1 MKGGI
6 FMIKRISGISA
17 CLLFMMAITLS
28 GCKAKE
34 KEVSIYFLNRKP
46 EVIQEWLEIAQAYEE
61 ETGVKVRVLTAPN
74 GNHERV
80 LKAEIAKREMPTIFQ
95 ITGPEEY
102 ETVKNYCVDLK
113 DTNLYSWLLEKDMAV
128 SKDGGIYGIPDVVEG
143 YGIIY
148 NQKILDR
155 YFKLEEKGTDYESM
169 SEIDS
174 YEDLKTLTEDM
185 TRLKEKLGI
194 EGVFASTSFE
204 PGEDWRWHTHIMNM
218 PFYYEFME
226 KENLNPDTIQFIFQ
240 NGLKNLFDLYINNSI
255 ASIEDL
261 EKTTVQQSMQEFARG
276 SVAMVQNGNWAWN
289 QIVETSDR
297 VVLEE
302 DVKYLPLFIGAEG
315 EENQG
320 ICIGTE
326 NYVCIN
332 SLASKEQQEASIA
345 FLEWLYSSEVG
356 KKYVSEDLGFIAP
369 FETFEENEIP
379 NNPLAREIFQYM
391 NREDKENI
399 PWIFSVFPSQKF
411 KDTLSKNLL
420 EYVKGDLSWK
430 NVVDTTITDWAN
442 EKKKEN

>member
-1 MKGGI
+1 
-6 FMIKRISGISA
+6 
-17 CLLFMMAITLS
+17 
-28 GCKAKE
+28 
-34 KEVSIYFLNRKP
+34 
-46 EVIQEWLEIAQAYEE
+46 
-61 ETGVKVRVLTAPN
+61 
-74 GNHERV
+74 
-80 LKAEIAKREMPTIFQ
+80 
-95 ITGPEEY
+95 
-102 ETVKNYCVDLK
+102 
-113 DTNLYSWLLEKDMAV
+113 
-128 SKDGGIYGIPDVVEG
+128 
-143 YGIIY
+143 
-148 NQKILDR
+148 
-155 YFKLEEKGTDYESM
+155 
-169 SEIDS
+169 
-174 YEDLKTLTEDM
+174 
-185 TRLKEKLGI
+185 
-194 EGVFASTSFE
+194 
-204 PGEDWRWHTHIMNM
+204 
-218 PFYYEFME
+218 
-226 KENLNPDTIQFIFQ
+226 
-240 NGLKNLFDLYINNSI
+240 
-255 ASIEDL
+255 
-261 EKTTVQQSMQEFARG
+261 MQEFARG

>member
-128 SKDGGIYGIPDVVEG
+128 SKDGGIYGIPYVVEG